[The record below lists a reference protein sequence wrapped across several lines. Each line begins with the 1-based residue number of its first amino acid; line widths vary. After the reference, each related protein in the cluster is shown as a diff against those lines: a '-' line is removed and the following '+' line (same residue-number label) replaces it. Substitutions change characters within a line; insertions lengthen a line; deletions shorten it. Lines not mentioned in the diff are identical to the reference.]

1 MNIKRMTK
9 HLLLTHWQVNRAF
22 PRQTLIAIKQAI
34 KASETAHIGEI
45 RFAVE
50 GALHSTPLLKG
61 QSARERALEV
71 SSQLRIWD
79 TEHNNGVLVYLLLA
93 DRQVEIVADRGIEA
107 KLDQAVW
114 SRICRQMQE
123 AFRQG
128 AFEVGVCEGIRE
140 IGAQLA
146 MHFPAAGRADNEL
159 PDQPVVL

>member
-1 MNIKRMTK
+1 MQGIIR
-9 HLLLTHWQVNRAF
+9 HLLFF
-22 PRQTLIAIKQAI
+22 PWRLRQLFTPSVLHAIEQEIA
-34 KASETAHIGEI
+34 ASERLHSGQI

-50 GALHSTPLLKG
+50 ANLDLRVLLRGKT
-61 QSARERALEV
+61 SRARALEV
-71 SSQLRIWD
+71 FSQLRVWD

-114 SRICRQMQE
+114 SRICLQMQE

-146 MHFPAAGRADNEL
+146 MHFPAVGHADNEL